1 MLIDVFFIYI
11 YIYNNDLHKKVKK
24 KHSTVP
30 QQYSVLMG
38 ENKMLKI

>member
-1 MLIDVFFIYI
+1 MITQ
-11 YIYNNDLHKKVKK
+11 KSKK
-24 KHSTVP
+24 KNQKKHTAGP